1 MLECLIFTFAGAL
14 VFASGIAFEKLLAIS
29 EEETEEEIFE
39 EEAGEIPQAIA
50 KQWENLL
57 GYDGNEQEAED
68 ENI

>member
-1 MLECLIFTFAGAL
+1 MFECLIFMLAGAL
-14 VFASGIAFEKLLAIS
+14 VFASGIAFEKLTTVS

-39 EEAGEIPQAIA
+39 EEAEEVPQAIA

-68 ENI
+68 ENM

>member
-1 MLECLIFTFAGAL
+1 MLECPIFMLAGAL
-14 VFASGIAFEKLLAIS
+14 VFASGIAFERLLAIS

-39 EEAGEIPQAIA
+39 EEAEKIPQAIA

>member
-1 MLECLIFTFAGAL
+1 MFECLIFMLAGAL
-14 VFASGIAFEKLLAIS
+14 VFASGIAFERLLAIS

-39 EEAGEIPQAIA
+39 EEAEEVPMAYA

>member
-1 MLECLIFTFAGAL
+1 MLECLIFMLAGAL
-14 VFASGIAFEKLLAIS
+14 VFASGIAFERLLAIS

-39 EEAGEIPQAIA
+39 EEAEEIPQAIA